1 MRWIRSFVRENS
13 THTHT
18 LLAHTLLFLLLLLSS
33 SPSSIQQRFKVRR
46 GERPNIVNT
55 LQLLNPV
62 AITLHTHIH
71 THTYTHSHKS
81 AEPEYTRDYR
91 QDSSIQNVWDWS
103 FIGMG
108 RIDIVDEV
116 SVTLSIRAAGWL
128 NENIWIWLCVF
139 LRAFAYYYDISEVV
153 VVVLVKEEVGES
165 GERDATGN
173 RIRLHS
179 GTRRTGFD

>member
-1 MRWIRSFVRENS
+1 MK
-13 THTHT
+13 TA
-18 LLAHTLLFLLLLLSS
+18 L
-33 SPSSIQQRFKVRR
+33 
-46 GERPNIVNT
+46 
-55 LQLLNPV
+55 
-62 AITLHTHIH
+62 IH
-71 THTYTHSHKS
+71 THTTCPYSSLALFLPVFSPATVQGSPRWTTEYSKHPTIIESCCNYATHTHTHSHKS

-128 NENIWIWLCVF
+128 NENIWIWLCGF

-153 VVVLVKEEVGES
+153 VVGTSERRGRGKW
-165 GERDATGN
+165 ERDATGN

-179 GTRRTGFD
+179 GTRRTGFG